1 MAPFRSGSPTARHNT
16 STEWL
21 TCRAGPSGIDFLEA
35 AFDRHIY
42 DRHIHETYAI
52 GFTLRGVQRFWCRG
66 ATHDSTPGH
75 VILINPGEVHDGRS
89 GTRGGYAY
97 RMFYVPIDTL
107 SKLVEDGLER
117 RVATIDA
124 LESCVS
130 DRLLAQRLNETWDAV
145 ASSAP
150 LATEE
155 LIHSTFVHIV
165 SRHAG
170 LRPPP
175 RALIDRAAV
184 NRVRDYLH
192 DRVEE
197 RVTLGELAVIASMS
211 RFQLTRQ
218 FQKAFGLPLRAYH
231 LHVRLAEAR
240 RRLRIG
246 HTIARVAA
254 DLGFVDQSHLHRRFK
269 GAFGVTPG
277 QYAIGGRS
285 SIAGVDRRPGA
296 LSKST

>member
-1 MAPFRSGSPTARHNT
+1 MMR
-16 STEWL
+16 EWL
-21 TCRAGPSGIDFLEA
+21 NYRTGPNGIDFLEA
-35 AFDRHIY
+35 AFDRHVY

-75 VILINPGEVHDGRS
+75 VILINPGEAHDGRS
-89 GTRGGYAY
+89 GDRGGYVY

-107 SKLVEDGLER
+107 RNLVEDGLER
-117 RVATIDA
+117 RVPIIDA
-124 LESCVS
+124 LASCVC
-130 DRLLAQRLNETWDAV
+130 DRPLAHLLNETWDAV

-150 LATEE
+150 LAAEE
-155 LIHSTFVHIV
+155 LIHSTFVYIV

-175 RALIDRAAV
+175 RASIDRTAMS
-184 NRVRDYLH
+184 RVRDYLH

-197 RVTLGELAVIASMS
+197 RVTLGEMAAVASMS

-218 FQKAFGLPLRAYH
+218 FQKSFGLPLRAYH
-231 LHVRLAEAR
+231 VHVRLTEAR
-240 RRLRIG
+240 RRLRLG
-246 HTIARVAA
+246 HPIARVAA

-269 GAFGVTPG
+269 GAFGMTPG
-277 QYAIGGRS
+277 RYVVSCRS
-285 SIAGVDRRPGA
+285 
-296 LSKST
+296 